1 MAIRMFTYMEN
12 VDLHLGILDYT
23 WSAKKSITVQMDKKS
38 TSFNSASTALHSA
51 RVRNR
56 TLITRAS
63 SFIHCAF
70 GLEKGFVQVGAEYL
84 DRFSV
89 PPQNATDPPTCIR
102 LFSEETSTRF
112 DCHVAVFKIWIL
124 LRDSQ

>member
-1 MAIRMFTYMEN
+1 MAIRMFKSIEA
-12 VDLHLGILDYT
+12 VDVHLGILDYT
-23 WSAKKSITVQMDKKS
+23 WFAKESIAVQLDRQS
-38 TSFNSASTALHSA
+38 TSFNSASIALHSA

-56 TLITRAS
+56 TEITRAS

-70 GLEKGFVQVGAEYL
+70 GLEKEFVQVGVEYL